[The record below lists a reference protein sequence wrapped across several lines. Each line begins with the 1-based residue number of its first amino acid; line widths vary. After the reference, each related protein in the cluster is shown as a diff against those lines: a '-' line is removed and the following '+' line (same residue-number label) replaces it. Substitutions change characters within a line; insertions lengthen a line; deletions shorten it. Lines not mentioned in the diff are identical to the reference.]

1 MMAEKITCRKC
12 QYFWEGATSSIPGAV
27 YADEIEEWL
36 DEAAVR
42 EFNMEVEDGSL
53 REVRSRKV
61 SGELLEQQA

>member
-1 MMAEKITCRKC
+1 M
-12 QYFWEGATSSIPGAV
+12 